1 MRPEPRPADIA
12 EAAAWDAFTIMYSP
26 AGRRPHPDERKTV
39 GRKFPELISKLRELA
54 VKANTDL
61 AAAEAQKAANVK
73 DRKVEQRSRE
83 QALVKAIRVAID
95 SPHQDLRDTLFS
107 FDKFVVIM
115 ANTLRMVV
123 KSENYFGDLA
133 IAVLELMSTY
143 KFKGPSKE
151 ALEKAK
157 FPQIAKRFKSRLEN
171 KAADPV
177 VAKRQ
182 EDVAR
187 LIKAIEDSQLE
198 TKPEGKRV
206 GAFAAPKL
214 ASKPDDNAAPR
225 TDNIPL
231 RAPVTA
237 TPRYEG
243 TAGLKRAREPDSS
256 TNIPNKRT
264 TPTASETA
272 KPAARGAVTLG
283 PAKSTAS
290 TSFFSKLG
298 KQTPKPATPPTAG
311 AAAPKPVVKK
321 PAPPQAPRTSV
332 LGSLL
337 DSINAPKPEPKK
349 VESIKRAPE
358 TPEEKKKRERKES
371 RRHLRVRFKEEG
383 ELEEIRL
390 FTHEKAEDEGR
401 DVDMLRDAHDDRSEG
416 MMLKQRVDTESIDD
430 EEDATMVDAQD
441 IDINSQEWP
450 HLSEIDFSDL
460 SEVARKENI
469 ITRGGLVE
477 FNTPQ
482 QTIQAN
488 REATELMVVYTDES
502 DIPES
507 AKEPSSVPAENKN
520 PVRFGDVKDQNIK
533 DRLRDIQFQGDE
545 VAFSNMMSQLD
556 AKLIWK
562 AQLTQGPESIKFI
575 LDTIKQ
581 NPSVDVGNF
590 YVPPGM
596 DKGAMGNLYRVFA
609 SKQGLPFPAKQA
621 PAWMSPQMQQS
632 WYEAVAREEARKAA
646 QEAEK
651 NRLAAEEEARKV
663 FEARQQLSF
672 APPMGAPPMGQPAMA
687 QPPFMGV
694 PPMNAPPMGGHYP
707 GMPGPPPDPQQMAAL
722 LASMGFPDAKPPPV
736 QHWGQPPAAF
746 PPPQAQSYG
755 NNNSNPNPYPGNYGQ
770 NDQQGGQT
778 DQRGDQGYGNDAY
791 GNNRRN
797 NNFGEESSDTG
808 HHGKK
813 KKWGKKGRRNDP
825 DDPQQFIGERQHG
838 GSYKRKTIPCQFY
851 QKGQCSKGDDCSFI
865 HDLSYS

>member
-1 MRPEPRPADIA
+1 
-12 EAAAWDAFTIMYSP
+12 MYSP
-26 AGRRPHPDERKTV
+26 AGRRPRPDERKTV
-39 GRKFPELISKLRELA
+39 GQKFPELISKLREQA
-54 VKANTDL
+54 VKTNTDL

-73 DRKVEQRSRE
+73 DLKVEQRSRE
-83 QALVKAIRVAID
+83 QALVKALRVAVD

-133 IAVLELMSTY
+133 MAVLELMATY

-157 FPQIAKRFKSRLEN
+157 FPQIAKRFKSRIEN

-187 LIKAIEDSQLE
+187 FIKAIEDSQLE
-198 TKPEGKRV
+198 TKPEGKPV
-206 GAFAAPKL
+206 GAFTAPKALAKSDENAAPKT
-214 ASKPDDNAAPR
+214 A
-225 TDNIPL
+225 NIPL
-231 RAPVTA
+231 RAPVTV

-243 TAGLKRAREPDSS
+243 TAGLKRAREPDNSN
-256 TNIPNKRT
+256 NIPNKRT
-264 TPTASETA
+264 APTTSETVKPTAKGT
-272 KPAARGAVTLG
+272 VTLG

-311 AAAPKPVVKK
+311 AAVPKSVVKK
-321 PAPPQAPRTSV
+321 PAAPQAPRTSV

-349 VESIKRAPE
+349 VEAIKRAPE

-371 RRHLRVRFKEEG
+371 RRHLRVKFKEEG

-430 EEDATMVDAQD
+430 DDDTAMADAQET
-441 IDINSQEWP
+441 DINSEEYPQ
-450 HLSEIDFSDL
+450 LSQIDFSEL
-460 SEVARKENI
+460 SEKARKENA
-469 ITRGGLVE
+469 ITRGGLAD
-477 FNTPQ
+477 FSTPQ

-502 DIPES
+502 DIPDS
-507 AKEPSSVPAENKN
+507 AKEPSSEPTENKN
-520 PVRFGDVKDQNIK
+520 PARFGDVKDQNIK
-533 DRLRDIQFQGDE
+533 DRLRDIQFSGDE
-545 VAFSNMMSQLD
+545 VAFNNMMSQLD
-556 AKLIWK
+556 AKLTRK
-562 AQLTQGPESIKFI
+562 AQLSQGSESIDFI
-575 LDTIKQ
+575 IDTIKK
-581 NPSVDVGNF
+581 NPAVDVGNF
-590 YVPPGM
+590 YIPPGM
-596 DKGAMGNLYRVFA
+596 EKDAMGNLYRVFA

-621 PAWMSPQMQQS
+621 PAWMSPQMQRS
-632 WYEAVAREEARKAA
+632 WYEGVARQEAHKAS

-651 NRLAAEEEARKV
+651 SRLAAEEEARKV

-672 APPMGAPPMGQPAMA
+672 APPMGAPPMGQPFIG
-687 QPPFMGV
+687 QPPFMGAPSMGV
-694 PPMNAPPMGGHYP
+694 PPMGGRYP
-707 GMPGPPPDPQQMAAL
+707 GMPAPPADPQQMAAM
-722 LASMGFPDAKPPPV
+722 LASMGFPNATPPPV
-736 QHWGQPPAAF
+736 QQWGQPPAAF

-755 NNNSNPNPYPGNYGQ
+755 N
-770 NDQQGGQT
+770 
-778 DQRGDQGYGNDAY
+778 DAY

-797 NNFGEESSDTG
+797 NNHGEESSDTG
-808 HHGKK
+808 HQAKK
-813 KKWGKKGRRNDP
+813 RKWGKKGKRNDP

-851 QKGQCSKGDDCSFI
+851 QKGQCSKGDDCTFI